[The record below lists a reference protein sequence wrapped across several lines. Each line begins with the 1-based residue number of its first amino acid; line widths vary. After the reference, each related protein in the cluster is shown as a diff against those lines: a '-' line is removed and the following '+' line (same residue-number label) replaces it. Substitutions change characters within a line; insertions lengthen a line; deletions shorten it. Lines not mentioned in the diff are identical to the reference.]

1 MESHTEPKKTFAGRI
16 VSFAKNDIVQ
26 MTALMAATAVV
37 SAGLAREITL
47 RQAFTFDQ
55 MDYILKDEDLQKALI
70 DAALAK

>member
-1 MESHTEPKKTFAGRI
+1 MEQHNEPKKTFAGRI

-47 RQAFTFDQ
+47 RQAFTFEQ
-55 MDYILKDEDLQKALI
+55 MDYILKDKDLQKALI
-70 DAALAK
+70 DAATAK